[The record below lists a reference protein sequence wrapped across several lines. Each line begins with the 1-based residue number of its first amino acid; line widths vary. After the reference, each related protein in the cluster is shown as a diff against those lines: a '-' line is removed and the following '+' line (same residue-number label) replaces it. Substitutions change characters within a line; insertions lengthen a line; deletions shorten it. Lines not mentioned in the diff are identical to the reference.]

1 VRPPDYGSHRTLI
14 APAPHADELRGAL
27 SHCVSWTVAGA
38 QLTDLETL
46 LAGFLSPCAGYGVG
60 AVESEFAAHVPCPAL
75 EISRPVAGSLLAGTT
90 LALRDPEGVLLAG
103 VRVSNVTETNGA
115 WMVSGRVEGIELPTH
130 HDFRHLRLTAT
141 EIEERLSAG
150 GWRRA
155 LAFFPTRLM
164 HAGTRAALMHLA
176 AELNAAILVLVAAS
190 EAEHDEL
197 AFYHRVR
204 GLEMSSAELP
214 GDRTVLALIPINL
227 PADPAERVL
236 LQRIVAR
243 NCGATYCA
251 LDESSFAEG
260 ASLPGGSW
268 NPASAGFSQRASD
281 PASAGLP
288 ANGSPGAAL
297 VALRPWGFNPA
308 RGVLE
313 ALEGAT
319 GSLETAPSESAIVA
333 RLATRDVP
341 PWLFSPAELER
352 LHEAFVPRTRQGFT
366 VFFTGLS
373 GSGKSTIAGAL
384 RVRLMELTGR
394 PVTLLDGDL
403 VRRHLSS
410 ELGFSREHRD
420 LNILRIGWVAAEI
433 TRHGGIVVCAPIAPY
448 DAIRKQVR
456 AMVEAAGGFVLVH
469 VATSLETCERR
480 DRKGLY
486 ARARAGQLPQFTGI
500 SDPYETPDDAAL
512 RIDTEQVSVDGAC
525 GQVVGWLRSAGY
537 LAESET
543 T

>member
-1 VRPPDYGSHRTLI
+1 VPPADYGPHRTLI

-27 SHCVSWTVAGA
+27 GDCVSWTVAGA
-38 QLTDLETL
+38 QLTDLEAL
-46 LAGFLSPCAGYGVG
+46 LAGFLSPCGGYGAG
-60 AVESEFAAHVPCPAL
+60 AVESEIAANVPCPAL
-75 EISRPVAGSLLAGTT
+75 EISPTVAGSLLAGTT

-103 VRVSNVTETNGA
+103 VRVSNVTEANSG

-130 HDFRHLRLTAT
+130 HDFRHLRLTAA
-141 EIEERLSAG
+141 EIEKRLSAG
-150 GWRRA
+150 GWQRA
-155 LAFFPTRLM
+155 LAFFPTRVM

-190 EAEHDEL
+190 EAEHDQL
-197 AFYHRVR
+197 AFDHRVR
-204 GLEMSSAELP
+204 GLETSSAELP
-214 GDRTVLALIPINL
+214 VERTVLVLIPINL

-236 LQRIVAR
+236 LERIVAR
-243 NCGATYCA
+243 NCGATHCA
-251 LDESSFAEG
+251 IDESSFPEG
-260 ASLPGGSW
+260 TW
-268 NPASAGFSQRASD
+268 D
-281 PASAGLP
+281 PASVGFFGDSDGA
-288 ANGSPGAAL
+288 SGAAI
-297 VALRPWGFNPA
+297 VALRPWGFNRS
-308 RGVLE
+308 RGILE
-313 ALEGAT
+313 DPEKATEPLEP
-319 GSLETAPSESAIVA
+319 APSELVIIS
-333 RLATRDVP
+333 RLGSGSELP
-341 PWLFSPAELER
+341 NWLFSGAELVR
-352 LHEAFVPRTRQGFT
+352 VREAFVPRHLQGFT

-420 LNILRIGWVAAEI
+420 RNILRIGWVAAEI
-433 TRHGGIVVCAPIAPY
+433 TRHGGIAVCAPIAPY
-448 DAIRKQVR
+448 DAVRKQVR
-456 AMVEAAGGFVLVH
+456 AMVEATGGFVLVH

-486 ARARAGQLPQFTGI
+486 ARARAGLLPQFTGI

-512 RIDTEQVSVDGAC
+512 RIDTEHVSVDGAC
-525 GQVVGWLRSAGY
+525 DEVVAWLRSAGY
-537 LAESET
+537 LAESVT